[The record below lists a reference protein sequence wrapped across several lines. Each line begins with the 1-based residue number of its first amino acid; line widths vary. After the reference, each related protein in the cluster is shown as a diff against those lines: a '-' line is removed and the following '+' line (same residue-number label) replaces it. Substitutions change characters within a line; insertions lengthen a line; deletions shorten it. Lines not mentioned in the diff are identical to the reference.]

1 MPVMPLPANL
11 DQLSADELRQLVI
24 RQAGLLAESDREL
37 NWRQGKIDK
46 LTHELAVHKRWRFGV
61 KTEHWPVEQRQ
72 LFEEAIDADLAAMEE
87 ELAHFSLKRLEPMQL
102 GWTQSTILFAP
113 VVERGIRDAHLP
125 ADLFHRRSD
134 FCLLQGEGNLF
145 IRKFRLLHGTTSY
158 LS

>member
-1 MPVMPLPANL
+1 MPVMSLPANL

-72 LFEEAIDADLAAMEE
+72 LLEETIDDDLAAMEE
-87 ELAHFSLKRLEPMQL
+87 ELAQLSTTPPKAKGQAKRQP
-102 GWTQSTILFAP
+102 
-113 VVERGIRDAHLP
+113 LP
-125 ADLFHRRSD
+125 ASLPRTDIQHEPESMVRGGPAQLDSNPVFLSD
-134 FCLLQGEGNLF
+134 ISAG
-145 IRKFRLLHGTTSY
+145 
-158 LS
+158 